1 MFQVL
6 LGVAAAILLN
16 QNFVG
21 RALVRSIT
29 LIPWVIPGIVAATT
43 WAWMFHT
50 EFGIINYMLTSTGA
64 LDESVG
70 WLTRG
75 NTVMPAMIAINVWKL
90 FPFVAIMVL
99 AGLQSIPQELYEA
112 ARIDGANYWDEVRHI
127 MLPQIRPVITA
138 VTLLLV
144 IWALNAI
151 TIIYAITK
159 GGPANRTLIT
169 PIQIF
174 RLAFENVE
182 FNQAAAL
189 SVMFFGVVML
199 IVLAYIKTFRQPAG
213 RATSESLGDGLA
225 PLAAARPQPAGDLP
239 RMRPAR
245 RRLPVPVRV
254 DGPVLDQAAA
264 MSSTPSRRSG
274 GRIIRRWRTTTRSS
288 SRAGSRATFSTPSS
302 SRSARPALLS
312 SSPCLRRTA
321 SPVSGSRAGPSGR
334 PASSSGSSCPRRRSS
349 CRSSSR

>member
-1 MFQVL
+1 VLPALIVLCMLIVYPVTYTGWLSVTNDQGQFTGLQNFADVLRPRVTMQALWNTLWWVSGSIVLQVV
-6 LGVAAAILLN
+6 LGTAAAILLN
-16 QNFVG
+16 QNFMG
-21 RALVRSIT
+21 RALVRSLT
-29 LIPWVIPGIVAATT
+29 LIPWLIPGIVAATT

-64 LDESVG
+64 LDEPVG

-99 AGLQSIPQELYEA
+99 AGLQSIPNELYEA
-112 ARIDGANYWDEVRHI
+112 ARMDGATYWEEVRHI
-127 MLPQIRPVITA
+127 MLPQIRPVVMA

-151 TIIYAITK
+151 TIIYAITR

-189 SVMFFGVVML
+189 SVMFFAVVML
-199 IVLAYIKTFRQPAG
+199 IVLAYLKVFANQ
-213 RATSESLGDGLA
+213 LGDN
-225 PLAAARPQPAGDLP
+225 Q
-239 RMRPAR
+239 
-245 RRLPVPVRV
+245 
-254 DGPVLDQAAA
+254 
-264 MSSTPSRRSG
+264 
-274 GRIIRRWRTTTRSS
+274 
-288 SRAGSRATFSTPSS
+288 
-302 SRSARPALLS
+302 
-312 SSPCLRRTA
+312 
-321 SPVSGSRAGPSGR
+321 
-334 PASSSGSSCPRRRSS
+334 
-349 CRSSSR
+349 

>member
-1 MFQVL
+1 VRSNTGLVFALPALIVLFMLIAYPVTYTGWLSVTNDQGQFTGLQNFSDVLRPRVTKQALWNTLWWVGGSIVFQVL

-21 RALVRSIT
+21 RAVARSIT

-70 WLTRG
+70 WLTRA
-75 NTVMPAMIAINVWKL
+75 NTVLPAMIAINVWKL

-112 ARIDGANYWDEVRHI
+112 ARMDGANYRDEVRHI

-199 IVLAYIKTFRQPAG
+199 IVLAYIRVFANQPG
-213 RATSESLGDGLA
+213 GA
-225 PLAAARPQPAGDLP
+225 P
-239 RMRPAR
+239 
-245 RRLPVPVRV
+245 
-254 DGPVLDQAAA
+254 
-264 MSSTPSRRSG
+264 
-274 GRIIRRWRTTTRSS
+274 
-288 SRAGSRATFSTPSS
+288 
-302 SRSARPALLS
+302 
-312 SSPCLRRTA
+312 
-321 SPVSGSRAGPSGR
+321 
-334 PASSSGSSCPRRRSS
+334 
-349 CRSSSR
+349 

>member
-1 MFQVL
+1 MRSNTGLVFALPALIVLFMLIAYPVFYTGLLSATNDQGQFTGLQNFSDVLRPRVTTQALWNTLWWVVGSIVFQVL

-21 RALVRSIT
+21 RAVARSIA
-29 LIPWVIPGIVAATT
+29 LIPWLIPGIVAATT

-70 WLTRG
+70 WLTRS

-112 ARIDGANYWDEVRHI
+112 ARMDGANYWEEVRHV
-127 MLPQIRPVITA
+127 MLPQIRPVISA

-159 GGPANRTLIT
+159 GGPANRTVIT

-189 SVMFFGVVML
+189 SVMFFGVVMV
-199 IVLAYIKTFRQPAG
+199 IVLAYIKVFASQP
-213 RATSESLGDGLA
+213 GDS
-225 PLAAARPQPAGDLP
+225 Q
-239 RMRPAR
+239 
-245 RRLPVPVRV
+245 
-254 DGPVLDQAAA
+254 
-264 MSSTPSRRSG
+264 
-274 GRIIRRWRTTTRSS
+274 
-288 SRAGSRATFSTPSS
+288 
-302 SRSARPALLS
+302 
-312 SSPCLRRTA
+312 
-321 SPVSGSRAGPSGR
+321 
-334 PASSSGSSCPRRRSS
+334 
-349 CRSSSR
+349 

>member
-1 MFQVL
+1 MSQAKESLPALIVLFMLVAYPVAYTGWLSITTDQGQFAGLQNFAQVLRPRVTSQALWNTLWWVLGSIVFQVI

-16 QNFVG
+16 QNFAG
-21 RALVRSIT
+21 RAIVLSIT
-29 LIPWVIPGIVAATT
+29 LIPWRIPGIVAATT

-50 EFGIINYMLTSTGA
+50 EFGIINYMLTSAGA
-64 LDESVG
+64 LDEPVG

-75 NTVMPAMIAINVWKL
+75 STVMPAMIAINVWKL

-112 ARIDGANYWDEVRHI
+112 ARMDGARYWDEVRHV
-127 MLPQIRPVITA
+127 MLPQIRPVIVA

-199 IVLAYIKTFRQPAG
+199 IVLAYIRAFANQPG
-213 RATSESLGDGLA
+213 ES
-225 PLAAARPQPAGDLP
+225 Q
-239 RMRPAR
+239 
-245 RRLPVPVRV
+245 
-254 DGPVLDQAAA
+254 
-264 MSSTPSRRSG
+264 
-274 GRIIRRWRTTTRSS
+274 
-288 SRAGSRATFSTPSS
+288 
-302 SRSARPALLS
+302 
-312 SSPCLRRTA
+312 
-321 SPVSGSRAGPSGR
+321 
-334 PASSSGSSCPRRRSS
+334 
-349 CRSSSR
+349 

>member
-1 MFQVL
+1 VTNDQGEFTGLQNFSDVLRPRVTTQALWNTLWWVGGSILFQVL

-16 QNFVG
+16 QNFAG
-21 RALVRSIT
+21 RALARSIT

-64 LDESVG
+64 LEESVG
-70 WLTRG
+70 WLTRA

-112 ARIDGANYWDEVRHI
+112 ARMDGASYWDEVRHV
-127 MLPQIRPVITA
+127 MLPQVRPVITA

-151 TIIYAITK
+151 TIIYAITR

-174 RLAFENVE
+174 RLAFDNVE

-199 IVLAYIKTFRQPAG
+199 IVVAYIKAFANQPG
-213 RATSESLGDGLA
+213 EDR
-225 PLAAARPQPAGDLP
+225 
-239 RMRPAR
+239 
-245 RRLPVPVRV
+245 
-254 DGPVLDQAAA
+254 
-264 MSSTPSRRSG
+264 
-274 GRIIRRWRTTTRSS
+274 
-288 SRAGSRATFSTPSS
+288 
-302 SRSARPALLS
+302 
-312 SSPCLRRTA
+312 
-321 SPVSGSRAGPSGR
+321 
-334 PASSSGSSCPRRRSS
+334 
-349 CRSSSR
+349 

>member
-1 MFQVL
+1 VRSNTGLVFALPALIVLFMLIAYPVFYTGLLSVTNDQGQFTGLQNFSNVLRPRVTTQALWNTLWWVVGSIFFQVL

-16 QNFVG
+16 QNFMG

-29 LIPWVIPGIVAATT
+29 LIPWLIPGIVAATT

-64 LDESVG
+64 LDEPVG
-70 WLTRG
+70 WLTRS

-112 ARIDGANYWDEVRHI
+112 ARIDGASYWEEVRHV

-159 GGPANRTLIT
+159 GGPANRTVIT

-199 IVLAYIKTFRQPAG
+199 IVLAYIKVFVNQPG
-213 RATSESLGDGLA
+213 EN
-225 PLAAARPQPAGDLP
+225 P
-239 RMRPAR
+239 
-245 RRLPVPVRV
+245 
-254 DGPVLDQAAA
+254 
-264 MSSTPSRRSG
+264 
-274 GRIIRRWRTTTRSS
+274 
-288 SRAGSRATFSTPSS
+288 
-302 SRSARPALLS
+302 
-312 SSPCLRRTA
+312 
-321 SPVSGSRAGPSGR
+321 
-334 PASSSGSSCPRRRSS
+334 
-349 CRSSSR
+349 

>member
-1 MFQVL
+1 VRSNTGLVFALPALIVLFMLIAYPVTYTGWLSVTNDQGQFTGLQNFADVLRPRVTKQALWNTLWWVFGSIVFQVL

-21 RALVRSIT
+21 RALARSIT

-70 WLTRG
+70 WLTRA

-112 ARIDGANYWDEVRHI
+112 ARMDGANYWDEVRHI
-127 MLPQIRPVITA
+127 MLPQIQPVITA

-199 IVLAYIKTFRQPAG
+199 IVLAYIRLFANQP
-213 RATSESLGDGLA
+213 
-225 PLAAARPQPAGDLP
+225 
-239 RMRPAR
+239 
-245 RRLPVPVRV
+245 
-254 DGPVLDQAAA
+254 
-264 MSSTPSRRSG
+264 
-274 GRIIRRWRTTTRSS
+274 
-288 SRAGSRATFSTPSS
+288 GSNQ
-302 SRSARPALLS
+302 
-312 SSPCLRRTA
+312 
-321 SPVSGSRAGPSGR
+321 
-334 PASSSGSSCPRRRSS
+334 
-349 CRSSSR
+349 

>member
-1 MFQVL
+1 VRSNTGLLFALPALIVLFMLIAYPLTYTGWLSVTNDQGEFTGLQNFSDVLRPRVTTQALWNTLWWVAGSIFFQVV
-6 LGVAAAILLN
+6 LGVAVAILLN
-16 QNFVG
+16 QNFAG

-29 LIPWVIPGIVAATT
+29 LIPWLIPGIVAATT

-64 LDESVG
+64 LDEPVG
-70 WLTRG
+70 WLTRS

-112 ARIDGANYWDEVRHI
+112 ARMDGANYWDEVRHV

-159 GGPANRTLIT
+159 GGPANRTVIT

-199 IVLAYIKTFRQPAG
+199 IVLAYIKVFANQP
-213 RATSESLGDGLA
+213 GDN
-225 PLAAARPQPAGDLP
+225 Q
-239 RMRPAR
+239 
-245 RRLPVPVRV
+245 
-254 DGPVLDQAAA
+254 
-264 MSSTPSRRSG
+264 
-274 GRIIRRWRTTTRSS
+274 
-288 SRAGSRATFSTPSS
+288 
-302 SRSARPALLS
+302 
-312 SSPCLRRTA
+312 
-321 SPVSGSRAGPSGR
+321 
-334 PASSSGSSCPRRRSS
+334 
-349 CRSSSR
+349 

>member
-1 MFQVL
+1 VGLVFALPALIVLFMLIAYPVAYTGVLSVTNDQGQFTGLQNFADVLRPRVTTQALWNTLWWVAGSIFFQVI

-21 RALVRSIT
+21 RAIVRSIA

-50 EFGIINYMLTSTGA
+50 EFGIINAMLTGAGA
-64 LDESVG
+64 LDEPVG

-75 NTVMPAMIAINVWKL
+75 NTVLPAMIAINVWKL

-99 AGLQSIPQELYEA
+99 AGLQSIPNELYEA
-112 ARIDGANYWDEVRHI
+112 ARVDGASYWDEVRHI

-144 IWALNAI
+144 IWALNSI

-189 SVMFFGVVML
+189 SVMFFGIVMV
-199 IVLAYIKTFRQPAG
+199 IVFIYIRALANQP
-213 RATSESLGDGLA
+213 GDN
-225 PLAAARPQPAGDLP
+225 Q
-239 RMRPAR
+239 
-245 RRLPVPVRV
+245 
-254 DGPVLDQAAA
+254 
-264 MSSTPSRRSG
+264 
-274 GRIIRRWRTTTRSS
+274 
-288 SRAGSRATFSTPSS
+288 
-302 SRSARPALLS
+302 
-312 SSPCLRRTA
+312 
-321 SPVSGSRAGPSGR
+321 
-334 PASSSGSSCPRRRSS
+334 
-349 CRSSSR
+349 

>member
-1 MFQVL
+1 MRSNTGLVFALPALIVLFMLIAYPVFYTGLLSVTNDQGQFTGLQNFSDVLRPRVTTQALWNTLWWVVGSIFFQVV
-6 LGVAAAILLN
+6 LGVAVAILLN
-16 QNFVG
+16 QNFAG

-29 LIPWVIPGIVAATT
+29 LIPWLIPGIVAATT

-64 LDESVG
+64 LDEPVG
-70 WLTRG
+70 WLTRS

-112 ARIDGANYWDEVRHI
+112 ARMDGANYWEEVRHVR
-127 MLPQIRPVITA
+127 LPQIRPVITA

-159 GGPANRTLIT
+159 GGPANRTVIT

-199 IVLAYIKTFRQPAG
+199 IVLAYIKVFANQPG
-213 RATSESLGDGLA
+213 EN
-225 PLAAARPQPAGDLP
+225 Q
-239 RMRPAR
+239 
-245 RRLPVPVRV
+245 
-254 DGPVLDQAAA
+254 
-264 MSSTPSRRSG
+264 
-274 GRIIRRWRTTTRSS
+274 
-288 SRAGSRATFSTPSS
+288 
-302 SRSARPALLS
+302 
-312 SSPCLRRTA
+312 
-321 SPVSGSRAGPSGR
+321 
-334 PASSSGSSCPRRRSS
+334 
-349 CRSSSR
+349 

>member
-1 MFQVL
+1 VGLVFALPALIVLFMLIAYPVAYTGVLSVTNDQGQFTGLQNFADVLRPRVTTQALWNTLWWVAGSIFFQVI

-16 QNFVG
+16 QNFFG
-21 RALVRSIT
+21 RAIVRSIA

-50 EFGIINYMLTSTGA
+50 EFGIINAMLTSAGA
-64 LDESVG
+64 LDEPVG

-75 NTVMPAMIAINVWKL
+75 NTVLPAMIAINVWKL

-99 AGLQSIPQELYEA
+99 AGLQSIPNELYEA
-112 ARIDGANYWDEVRHI
+112 ARVDGASYWDEVRHI

-144 IWALNAI
+144 IWALNSI

-189 SVMFFGVVML
+189 SVMFFGIVMVVVF
-199 IVLAYIKTFRQPAG
+199 IYIRALANPP
-213 RATSESLGDGLA
+213 GDN
-225 PLAAARPQPAGDLP
+225 Q
-239 RMRPAR
+239 
-245 RRLPVPVRV
+245 
-254 DGPVLDQAAA
+254 
-264 MSSTPSRRSG
+264 
-274 GRIIRRWRTTTRSS
+274 
-288 SRAGSRATFSTPSS
+288 
-302 SRSARPALLS
+302 
-312 SSPCLRRTA
+312 
-321 SPVSGSRAGPSGR
+321 
-334 PASSSGSSCPRRRSS
+334 
-349 CRSSSR
+349 

>member
-1 MFQVL
+1 VRSNTGLLFALPALIVLFMLIAYPVTYTGWLSVTNDQGQYTGLQNFADVLRPRVTTQALWNTLFWVSGSIFFQVV
-6 LGVAAAILLN
+6 LGVATAILLN
-16 QNFVG
+16 QNFAG

-50 EFGIINYMLTSTGA
+50 EFGIINYMLTSTGVIE
-64 LDESVG
+64 ESMG

-99 AGLQSIPQELYEA
+99 AGLQSIPPELYEA
-112 ARIDGANYWDEVRHI
+112 ARIDGANYWHEVRHV
-127 MLPQIRPVITA
+127 MLPQVRPVITA

-189 SVMFFGVVML
+189 SVMFFGVVMV
-199 IVLAYIKTFRQPAG
+199 IVFAYIKVFANQPGEG
-213 RATSESLGDGLA
+213 R
-225 PLAAARPQPAGDLP
+225 
-239 RMRPAR
+239 
-245 RRLPVPVRV
+245 
-254 DGPVLDQAAA
+254 
-264 MSSTPSRRSG
+264 
-274 GRIIRRWRTTTRSS
+274 
-288 SRAGSRATFSTPSS
+288 
-302 SRSARPALLS
+302 
-312 SSPCLRRTA
+312 
-321 SPVSGSRAGPSGR
+321 
-334 PASSSGSSCPRRRSS
+334 
-349 CRSSSR
+349 

>member
-1 MFQVL
+1 VRSNTGLVFALPGLQNFADVLRPRVTTQALWNTLFWVSGSIVFQVL

-29 LIPWVIPGIVAATT
+29 LVPWVIPGIVAATT

-64 LDESVG
+64 LDEPMG

-99 AGLQSIPQELYEA
+99 AGLQSIPPELYEA
-112 ARIDGANYWDEVRHI
+112 ARIDGANYWDEVRHV
-127 MLPQIRPVITA
+127 MLPQVRPVITA

-151 TIIYAITK
+151 TIIYAITR

-174 RLAFENVE
+174 RLAFDNVE

-199 IVLAYIKTFRQPAG
+199 IVVAYIKAFANQPG
-213 RATSESLGDGLA
+213 EDR
-225 PLAAARPQPAGDLP
+225 
-239 RMRPAR
+239 
-245 RRLPVPVRV
+245 
-254 DGPVLDQAAA
+254 
-264 MSSTPSRRSG
+264 
-274 GRIIRRWRTTTRSS
+274 
-288 SRAGSRATFSTPSS
+288 
-302 SRSARPALLS
+302 
-312 SSPCLRRTA
+312 
-321 SPVSGSRAGPSGR
+321 
-334 PASSSGSSCPRRRSS
+334 
-349 CRSSSR
+349 